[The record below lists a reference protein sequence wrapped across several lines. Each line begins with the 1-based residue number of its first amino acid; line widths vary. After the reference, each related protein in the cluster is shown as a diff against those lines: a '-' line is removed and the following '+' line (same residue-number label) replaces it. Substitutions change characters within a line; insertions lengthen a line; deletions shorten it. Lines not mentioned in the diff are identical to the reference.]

1 MDFKDFHDGLLSLTL
16 ILFMFSITLLIGVI
30 ILKPYTGIYTQERN
44 LIVVLCSINIFY
56 SLYYLWNVFKLHKI
70 FSLETKNII
79 KFAKK
84 IGIITIIY
92 IPHVF
97 VFMSLF
103 FRNLHNLEILMISLL
118 IIMEISLISIV
129 FKEVYDLIFLE
140 KSRRDAEI
148 EKDRKKYI
156 ETEHKLNKKKK
167 YRY

>member
-56 SLYYLWNVFKLHKI
+56 SLYYLLNVFKLHKI

>member
-56 SLYYLWNVFKLHKI
+56 SLYYLLNVFKLHKI

-148 EKDRKKYI
+148 EKNRKKYI